1 MVFRP
6 PQQRQKLDISIQID
20 NVIKSVKETV
30 FLSVILDEHLSWKP
44 HIVSVSRKT
53 SKSIGYDL

>member
-6 PQQRQKLDISIQID
+6 LQQRQNLDISIQID
-20 NVIKSVKETV
+20 NVIKRVKETV
-30 FLSVILDEHLSWKP
+30 FLCVILDEHLSWKP
-44 HIVSVSRKT
+44 HIVSVSRNI